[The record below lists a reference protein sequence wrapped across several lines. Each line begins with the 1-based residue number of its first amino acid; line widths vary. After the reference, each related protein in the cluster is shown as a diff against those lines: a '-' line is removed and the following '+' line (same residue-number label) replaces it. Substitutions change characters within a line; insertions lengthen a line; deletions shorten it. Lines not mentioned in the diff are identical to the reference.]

1 MTFSEKDQIY
11 LKSKKLSQKEVETQL
26 EQLHQGTQMLHIKR
40 PATVDDGIVRLSGE
54 EQFYYVNLFDRVA
67 NGMEI
72 LRFTPASGA
81 ASRMFKHLMDP
92 ENPKNK
98 ALVDEFISRIG
109 DFAFSDL
116 IIKSSDKQ
124 RVISQVLSEEGLNYE
139 QLPKALIHF
148 HRYDDHIR
156 TAFEEQ
162 FVEASNY
169 ALQQAQLNFHFTIS
183 EDHQPEY
190 DRTWSSIKPLLEKML
205 GCNITVNY
213 SYQHSST
220 DTVSISTDG
229 KLVRQESGEI
239 LLRPGGHGALIS
251 NLNQLEADIVFMKNI
266 DNVAREEYHEEGMQY
281 KKVLAGY
288 LIEYREQVYEIL
300 SWCETGFMTDKQ
312 KEIVRDFTLKHLG
325 VDLKNASVDK
335 INKLYDRPIRVCG
348 MVRNEGKAGGG
359 PFWVDYKG
367 MESLQIVEA
376 AQFDDSQKELLEKST
391 HFNPVDII
399 CSVRDHHGK
408 KYNLHDYIDQSA
420 YFIADKS
427 YQGQEIKVLERPGL
441 WNGGMA
447 HWNTIFIEVPV
458 ETFFPVKTVNDLLQV
473 AHSGI

>member
-1 MTFSEKDQIY
+1 
-11 LKSKKLSQKEVETQL
+11 
-26 EQLHQGTQMLHIKR
+26 
-40 PATVDDGIVRLSGE
+40 
-54 EQFYYVNLFDRVA
+54 
-67 NGMEI
+67 
-72 LRFTPASGA
+72 
-81 ASRMFKHLMDP
+81 
-92 ENPKNK
+92 
-98 ALVDEFISRIG
+98 
-109 DFAFSDL
+109 
-116 IIKSSDKQ
+116 
-124 RVISQVLSEEGLNYE
+124 
-139 QLPKALIHF
+139 
-148 HRYDDHIR
+148 
-156 TAFEEQ
+156 
-162 FVEASNY
+162 
-169 ALQQAQLNFHFTIS
+169 
-183 EDHQPEY
+183 
-190 DRTWSSIKPLLEKML
+190 
-205 GCNITVNY
+205 
-213 SYQHSST
+213 
-220 DTVSISTDG
+220 
-229 KLVRQESGEI
+229 
-239 LLRPGGHGALIS
+239 
-251 NLNQLEADIVFMKNI
+251 MKNI
-266 DNVAREEYHEEGMQY
+266 DNVAREEYHEEVMQY